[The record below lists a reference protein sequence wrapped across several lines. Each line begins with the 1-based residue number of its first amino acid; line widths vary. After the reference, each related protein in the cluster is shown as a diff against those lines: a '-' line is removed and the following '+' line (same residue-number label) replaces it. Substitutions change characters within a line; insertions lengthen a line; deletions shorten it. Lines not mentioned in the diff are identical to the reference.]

1 MNKLELFDNI
11 KKKKSFLCVGLD
23 TDITKI
29 PKHLL
34 QLTDPVF
41 EFNKQIIDA
50 TIEYAVAYK
59 PNTAFYECLG
69 TKGWES
75 LEKTIQYLN
84 QIKDRPFVIADAKR
98 GDIGNTSTMYAKAF
112 FEQMN
117 VDAITVS
124 PYMGS
129 DSVKPFLTFKDKWA
143 IILALTSNE
152 GASDFQYSSSE
163 IKTQLFETILEKGK
177 KWGNENNMMWVVGA
191 TKAEML
197 KTIRNIV
204 PNHFLL
210 IPGIGNQ
217 GGNLREVVKNGLNKQ
232 CGLIVNASRSI
243 IYAGNKND
251 FAQKSTNEAK
261 KVQKEMEQLL
271 YQYNLL

>member
-1 MNKLELFDNI
+1 MTKQELI
-11 KKKKSFLCVGLD
+11 KQIRKKASFLCVGLD
-23 TDITKI
+23 TDLTKI
-29 PKHLL
+29 PSHLL
-34 QLTDPVF
+34 KEKDPIF

-50 TIEYAVAYK
+50 TYDLCVAYK